1 MGLDM
6 YAWSVPTEIRDGL
19 LGEDGY
25 TLPEDLAEAGV
36 DTDLAYWR
44 KHHHLH
50 GWMQRL
56 YAEKT
61 GNDDEFSFNCVYV
74 ELTADD
80 LDRLE
85 KAIINNEL
93 TPTSGFFFGSHT
105 EYEADDR
112 DADLRF
118 LINARAEIDA
128 GRHVLYHSWW

>member
-6 YAWSVPTEIRDGL
+6 YAWAVPTEIRDGL
-19 LGEDGY
+19 LGEEDY
-25 TLPEDLAEAGV
+25 TLPEDLAQAGI

-61 GNDDEFSFNCVYV
+61 GIEEESAFNCVYV

-85 KAIINNEL
+85 KAIIHNEL
-93 TPTSGFFFGSHT
+93 TPTQGFFFGNHT
-105 EYEADDR
+105 EYEAYER
-112 DADLRF
+112 NCDLQF
-118 LINARAEIDA
+118 LIDARAVIED
-128 GRHVLYHSWW
+128 GKHVLYHSWW